1 MGTSDRNGG
10 RIEPRALIEAAIGEV
25 ERQAGEDNSKLRVQ
39 RAGDRLSVNG
49 EIDMN
54 ALVMVVVGSM
64 AGVP

>member
-1 MGTSDRNGG
+1 MGVSDRNGG
-10 RIEPRALIEAAIGEV
+10 RIEPRTLIEAAIGEV
-25 ERQAGEDNSKLRVQ
+25 EMQARKDNSKLRVQ
-39 RAGDRLSVNG
+39 RAGDRLTING